1 MRKITLGKLLEEQA
15 EQQDDREFVHF
26 IDSGERLS
34 YRAFNERCNQ
44 FAHGLAG
51 HGIRHG
57 DFVGVMLRN
66 SIEYLVCT
74 YALKKLGVVEV
85 SLNID
90 FRGRGLVRTVNLTNS
105 PILITS
111 DEFMQP
117 LIQVADQL
125 THLKTVIVVG
135 EFRTRLGDLEHIGFA
150 DLLSDNRRN
159 PDGPTD
165 DTELATVL
173 FTSGTTGFSKG
184 LQVSHRYLVC
194 NAALVVDAYGL
205 SVDDCV
211 YTPWPLHHY
220 GAAACEV
227 AATLLSGGRIALR
240 SRLSV
245 SRYFEEVRETGATW
259 AMMMGGL
266 QKWLWDKEPGPQD
279 RNHSL
284 RFVWG
289 GPFPVDRPS
298 FEKRFGLKT
307 GYCYGLSDIGNPCIE
322 SIENEEPPNSCGR
335 VRSDLYDIRIVDEN
349 DDEEP
354 AGEVGEIVCRPK
366 VPGIILQGYYGQPD
380 YTLKAF
386 RNLWFHTGDLGRF
399 DSEGHLFFL
408 DRKKQVLRHSGENI
422 LLGEVE
428 EVINTHPAVKDCA
441 VVGLPNDVDEED
453 VAAFVVLHPGSALET
468 EALRDYCRDELAHF
482 MVPKVVRIIDEMPK
496 TSTEKP
502 ALGKLMELYT

>member
-1 MRKITLGKLLEEQA
+1 MRKLTLGKLLEEQA
-15 EQQDDREFVHF
+15 EQRGDREFVHF

-34 YRAFNERCNQ
+34 YRTFNQRCNQ
-44 FAHGLAG
+44 FAHGLAA
-51 HGIRHG
+51 HGVRHG

-66 SIEYLVCT
+66 SIENLICT

-90 FRGRGLVRTVNLTNS
+90 FRGRGLVRTVNLTDS

-125 THLKTVIVVG
+125 THLQTLIVVG
-135 EFRTRLGDLEHIGFA
+135 GSRTWLGDLEHIGFA
-150 DLLSDNRRN
+150 DLLSDNQRN

-184 LQVSHRYLVC
+184 LQVSNRYLVC

-205 SVDDCV
+205 SEDDCV

-245 SRYFEEVRETGATW
+245 SAYFEEVRATGATW

-279 RNHSL
+279 RN
-284 RFVWG
+284 
-289 GPFPVDRPS
+289 
-298 FEKRFGLKT
+298 
-307 GYCYGLSDIGNPCIE
+307 
-322 SIENEEPPNSCGR
+322 
-335 VRSDLYDIRIVDEN
+335 
-349 DDEEP
+349 
-354 AGEVGEIVCRPK
+354 
-366 VPGIILQGYYGQPD
+366 
-380 YTLKAF
+380 
-386 RNLWFHTGDLGRF
+386 
-399 DSEGHLFFL
+399 
-408 DRKKQVLRHSGENI
+408 
-422 LLGEVE
+422 
-428 EVINTHPAVKDCA
+428 
-441 VVGLPNDVDEED
+441 
-453 VAAFVVLHPGSALET
+453 
-468 EALRDYCRDELAHF
+468 
-482 MVPKVVRIIDEMPK
+482 
-496 TSTEKP
+496 
-502 ALGKLMELYT
+502 